1 MFIFLWSTTRQ
12 PFYFVSANPSI
23 KKPKRRLGR
32 KEGRKEERKKGRKE
46 ERKSLPKSRNL
57 GRLILYLRRY
67 QGLQFDVKLRFQRLC
82 KGKRTVKIDVI
93 RRERR
98 FRGVVEFV

>member
-23 KKPKRRLGR
+23 KKPKRRL
-32 KEGRKEERKKGRKE
+32 GRKE

-82 KGKRTVKIDVI
+82 KGKRAVKIGVI